1 MLFKWGSIF
10 FFLNFKTRVCFSFL
24 EAGERDG
31 GEEEGRN
38 YMKKRTR
45 AKEFRNRG
53 GGRQGEGGLIHHGG
67 GILLLYTLTSF
78 YYSFCI

>member
-1 MLFKWGSIF
+1 M
-10 FFLNFKTRVCFSFL
+10 CFSFL

-53 GGRQGEGGLIHHGG
+53 GGDRGREG
-67 GILLLYTLTSF
+67 
-78 YYSFCI
+78 